1 MRLLSFL
8 FGLSMCAS
16 IVHADGLSPMP
27 LETVIPR
34 AEVIVVAEIST
45 NVVNIVERKPEKGPA
60 SVVYTCSIKATV
72 VEELKSSA
80 PKELDLIFTFT
91 VVKGV
96 WLAWPGSG
104 LEQQMKPKEQYVLL
118 LTSQDGKLQLLRAEK
133 PTELD
138 TIKRILKEPTKD
150 KDS

>member
-1 MRLLSFL
+1 MRLLSVL
-8 FGLSMCAS
+8 LALGMCAT
-16 IVHADGLSPMP
+16 HTLADGLSPMP
-27 LETVIPR
+27 LEKIIPK
-34 AEVIVVAEIST
+34 ADAIVLAEIST
-45 NVVNIVERKPEKGPA
+45 NVVTIVERKPEKGPA
-60 SVVYTCSIKATV
+60 SVVYTCSIKARV
-72 VEELKSSA
+72 IEELKASA
-80 PKELDLIFTFT
+80 PKELDLIFSFT

-104 LEQQMKPKEQYVLL
+104 LEQQMKPNEQYVLL